1 MFRSI
6 HAHAV
11 LRSTL
16 IAGLLASA
24 PWGSAYAAEDSPA
37 PEPQAPN
44 APTTNDASASSTNE
58 SPVVPKN
65 NGILLGGGVG
75 VAIPGGGLIEG
86 GAPIG
91 DVATTFPLGSLS
103 AGFRFLDSFFLGTFI
118 EGGTGTVNTTGAFAI
133 CDEQGVECKAGV
145 VRVGLEARGYL
156 FSQSRYQPWLGAGF
170 GYEWFTFSGHDS
182 LYDESVSLRA
192 RGPEQLRLSGGVN
205 VWLTDMISVNT
216 FGAYSRGRFSSVE
229 LAMTGAPTEQLPGAA
244 HHWVSFIS
252 TFNATL

>member
-44 APTTNDASASSTNE
+44 ASSTNE

-91 DVATTFPLGSLS
+91 DVVTGFPLGSLS

-118 EGGTGTVNTTGAFAI
+118 EGGMGT
-133 CDEQGVECKAGV
+133 
-145 VRVGLEARGYL
+145 
-156 FSQSRYQPWLGAGF
+156 
-170 GYEWFTFSGHDS
+170 
-182 LYDESVSLRA
+182 
-192 RGPEQLRLSGGVN
+192 
-205 VWLTDMISVNT
+205 
-216 FGAYSRGRFSSVE
+216 
-229 LAMTGAPTEQLPGAA
+229 
-244 HHWVSFIS
+244 
-252 TFNATL
+252 

>member
-103 AGFRFLDSFFLGTFI
+103 AGFRFL
-118 EGGTGTVNTTGAFAI
+118 
-133 CDEQGVECKAGV
+133 
-145 VRVGLEARGYL
+145 
-156 FSQSRYQPWLGAGF
+156 
-170 GYEWFTFSGHDS
+170 
-182 LYDESVSLRA
+182 
-192 RGPEQLRLSGGVN
+192 
-205 VWLTDMISVNT
+205 
-216 FGAYSRGRFSSVE
+216 
-229 LAMTGAPTEQLPGAA
+229 
-244 HHWVSFIS
+244 
-252 TFNATL
+252 